1 MSDIDIKEVGKKVYA
16 IDDRL
21 YSIPGAGTVYFLAED
36 RKALIDTGP
45 ATSAAAVLEGIKA
58 LGIKSEEV
66 EYILITHIHL
76 DHSGGVGT
84 ILKNM
89 PRAMVVAHHRA
100 IKHLLDPAKLI
111 VSAGEAQGKETIG
124 RNGEILPVDSGRVI
138 PAREGDII
146 RLSDEQV
153 LTLMETPGHAPHE
166 LCIRESRNNGV
177 FVGDAVGHFIE
188 GIKIMV
194 PVTPPPSFDLEQYL
208 QTLDRLAQL
217 KLSSVY
223 FAHSGT
229 SEKVQELLQA
239 ARGKLLDR
247 ERIIAGAA
255 ADNRLDSAAELL
267 VNHICSELGL
277 LKQEMRA
284 VYDDWAGNDIP
295 MSAAEHV
302 RYFRRK
308 HGLL

>member
-1 MSDIDIKEVGKKVYA
+1 MSDIKEAAEKVYA

-36 RKALIDTGP
+36 KKALIDSGP
-45 ATSAAAVLEGIKA
+45 ATSAATVLKGIKQ
-58 LGIKSEEV
+58 LGFKSEEV
-66 EYILITHIHL
+66 DYVIITHIHL

-89 PRAMVVAHHRA
+89 PKAMVVAHHRA
-100 IKHLLDPAKLI
+100 IKHLIDPAKLI
-111 VSAGEAQGKETIG
+111 VSAGEAQGKETIR
-124 RNGEILPVDSGRVI
+124 RNGEILALDPGRVI

-146 RLSDEQV
+146 RLSNEQV
-153 LTLMETPGHAPHE
+153 VTLLETPGHAPHE

-188 GIKIMV
+188 GMNMMV

-208 QTLDRLAQL
+208 QTLGRLAQL
-217 KLSSVY
+217 KLSRIY

-229 SEKVQELLQA
+229 SEKVQELLQE
-239 ARGKLLDR
+239 ARVKLLDR
-247 ERIIAGAA
+247 EQIIAAA
-255 ADNRLDSAAELL
+255 AAENKLDTAAELL
-267 VNHICSELGL
+267 VSHICSELGL
-277 LKQEMRA
+277 LKQRMRA

-302 RYFRRK
+302 RYYRRK